1 MSTGLVNEAQPVQSL
16 SNIGDCGTGIPQ
28 AQ

>member
-28 AQ
+28 P